1 MWYHEH
7 KMKQQDERII
17 FITFTLGFE
26 YVILPQFVGK
36 FYFVLF
42 FFLFIFQF

>member
-1 MWYHEH
+1 MWYREH

-17 FITFTLGFE
+17 FISFTFGFE